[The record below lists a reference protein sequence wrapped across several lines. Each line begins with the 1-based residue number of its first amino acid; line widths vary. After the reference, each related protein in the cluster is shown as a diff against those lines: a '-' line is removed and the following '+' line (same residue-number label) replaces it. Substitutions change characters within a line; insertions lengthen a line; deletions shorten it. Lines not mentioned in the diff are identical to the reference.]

1 MRYTIVGVGFMSK
14 YDALWENIASS
25 RSEDFV
31 MTYDEIKEITGFEI
45 DHSFLKFKK
54 ELEEYGFRVKKIS
67 MKEKKVQFEKIR

>member
-1 MRYTIVGVGFMSK
+1 MRYTNVGVDFMSK